1 MKIFFKIT
9 SLITF
14 IIFII
19 IALLSYGISTN
30 KFNNKIISKFEQK
43 IPNSTIN
50 FKDASISLDLFSL
63 AIKVNIN
70 EPNVKINNQSIILNS
85 FIIFT
90 DLKSSINKKYLLK
103 KIKINFAKNDVLI
116 LKEISLIKN
125 FKIIRDLKFIEGTVS
140 GNLIIDQLQNDQ
152 YKTVFTGKLSD
163 VVININEDLPF
174 VKKINCKINYSK
186 TKVLF
191 SELSGNF
198 GEFDL
203 ISREVSYL
211 FDKRLLT
218 GTINL
223 KGRLNPSINLKKI
236 IPKKISIDFE
246 NFDNLGGQFEIDA
259 NLKVNFNKNFAVKKD
274 ETTFNLTT
282 KNLKFNYKKFEKLIF
297 TKINTSINFNNYGKI
312 FSKGE
317 FELNNKK
324 NKFKISRLNNKRPFK
339 IKTSGIVNIQ
349 EIFSDKII
357 FPVKNNIRYSSET
370 LLNDI
375 ENYTTEVK
383 FDLIN
388 SKVDLPLFNYVKKKN
403 DKSNFEF
410 SFIKNKKFYKFSK
423 INYVSNNNNNIYIRY
438 LLFDDK
444 FSLIDLGNININLG
458 EKNKLK
464 MFKKNNIYNIVGS
477 RLDLSK
483 YLSQKNKK
491 KYNNLKLKINGGLRM
506 DIKKIFIPGDF
517 LIDYKNSIQIKKGEI
532 IELDSFANFEDLS
545 SFSHQVIKNK
555 FGNKSIVINSD
566 KAKPFLKAYQFLKG
580 IDKGTLDINR
590 EYLPNKSSI
599 TEVKIEN
606 FYLKEMPFLTKILS
620 VASLTGALDILE
632 GKGIFFKEA
641 YLKYELVNEELRIL
655 ECYGTG
661 PSLGFVL
668 GGRIGK
674 DDFASLNGSLAPA
687 NTINNIVREI
697 PVVGK
702 ILTGK
707 KGDGIFGASF
717 KIKGKDNLKVEV
729 NPIKTL
735 TPRFIQRFLKIFK
748 K

>member
-1 MKIFFKIT
+1 MKIFLKIT
-9 SLITF
+9 SLLTF

-30 KFNNKIISKFEQK
+30 KFNSKIISKFEQK
-43 IPNSTIN
+43 VPNSKIN

-63 AIKVNIN
+63 AIKVSIN
-70 EPNVKINNQSIILNS
+70 EPKVKINNQSILLNS

-103 KIKINFAKNDVLI
+103 KIKINFAKNDVSI

-125 FKIIRDLKFIEGTVS
+125 FHIIRDLKFIDGKAS
-140 GNLIIDQLQNDQ
+140 GNLIIDELQNDQ
-152 YKTVFTGKLSD
+152 YKTVFAGELSD
-163 VVININEDLPF
+163 VVININDDLPF
-174 VKKINCKINYSK
+174 VKKINGKINYSR

-211 FDKRLLT
+211 FDKRLLK

-236 IPKKISIDFE
+236 IPKRIPIDFE
-246 NFDNLGGQFEIDA
+246 NFDNIGGQFEIDA
-259 NLKVNFNKNFAVKKD
+259 NLKVNFNKNFTVKND
-274 ETTFNLTT
+274 ETTFNFTT
-282 KNLKFNYKKFEKLIF
+282 KNLKFNYKKFEKLTF
-297 TKINTSINFNNYGKI
+297 TKINSTINFNNYGKI
-312 FSKGE
+312 VSIGE

-324 NKFKISRLNNKRPFK
+324 NKFKISRLNNKRPLK
-339 IKTSGIVNIQ
+339 IQTSGIVNIQ

-357 FPVKNNIRYSSET
+357 FSIKNNIRYSSET
-370 LLNDI
+370 LLNNI
-375 ENYTTEVK
+375 ENFNTKVK

-388 SKVDLPLFNYVKKKN
+388 SEVDLPLFNYTKKIN

-410 SFIKNKKFYKFSK
+410 SFIKNKNFFKINN
-423 INYVSNNNNNIYIRY
+423 INYVSNNNKINIRH

-464 MFKKNNIYNIVGS
+464 MFKKNNIYYVMGS
-477 RLDLSK
+477 SLDLSK
-483 YLSQKNKK
+483 YLSQKSKK
-491 KYNNLKLKINGGLRM
+491 KSNNLKLKINGGLKM
-506 DIKKIFIPGDF
+506 DIKTIFVPGDF
-517 LIDYKNSIQIKKGEI
+517 LIDYKNSMQIIKGEI
-532 IELDSFANFEDLS
+532 IELDSFANFEDLT
-545 SFSHQVIKNK
+545 SFSHKVIKNK
-555 FGNKSIVINSD
+555 LGNKSIVINSD

-580 IDKGTLDINR
+580 IENGTLDINR

-606 FYLKEMPFLTKILS
+606 FYLKEMPVLTKILS

-641 YLKYELVNEELRIL
+641 YLKYELVNEELIIL

-717 KIKGKDNLKVEV
+717 KIKGKDNMKVEV

-735 TPRFIQRFLKIFK
+735 TPRFIQRFLKILK

>member
-1 MKIFFKIT
+1 MKIFLKIT
-9 SLITF
+9 SLLTF

-30 KFNNKIISKFEQK
+30 KFNSKIISKFEQK
-43 IPNSTIN
+43 VPNSKIN

-63 AIKVNIN
+63 AIKVSIN
-70 EPNVKINNQSIILNS
+70 EPKVKINNQSILLNS

-103 KIKINFAKNDVLI
+103 KIKINFAKNDVSI

-125 FKIIRDLKFIEGTVS
+125 FHIIRDLKFIDGKAS
-140 GNLIIDQLQNDQ
+140 GNLIIDELQNDQ
-152 YKTVFTGKLSD
+152 YKTVFAGELSD
-163 VVININEDLPF
+163 VVININDDLPF
-174 VKKINCKINYSK
+174 VKKINGKINYSR

-211 FDKRLLT
+211 FDKRLLK

-236 IPKKISIDFE
+236 IPKRIPIDFE
-246 NFDNLGGQFEIDA
+246 NFDNIGGQFEIDA
-259 NLKVNFNKNFAVKKD
+259 NLKVNFNKNFTVKND
-274 ETTFNLTT
+274 ETTFNFTT
-282 KNLKFNYKKFEKLIF
+282 KNLKFNYKKFEKLTF
-297 TKINTSINFNNYGKI
+297 TKINSTINFNNYGKI
-312 FSKGE
+312 VSIGE

-324 NKFKISRLNNKRPFK
+324 NKFKISRLNNKRPLK
-339 IKTSGIVNIQ
+339 IQTSGIVNIQ

-357 FPVKNNIRYSSET
+357 FSIKNNIRYSSET
-370 LLNDI
+370 LLNNI
-375 ENYTTEVK
+375 ENFNTKVK

-388 SKVDLPLFNYVKKKN
+388 SEVDLPLFNYTKKIN

-410 SFIKNKKFYKFSK
+410 SFIKNKKFFKINN
-423 INYVSNNNNNIYIRY
+423 INYVSNNNKINIRH

-464 MFKKNNIYNIVGS
+464 MFKKNNIYYVMGS
-477 RLDLSK
+477 SLDLSK
-483 YLSQKNKK
+483 YLSQKSKK
-491 KYNNLKLKINGGLRM
+491 KSNNLKLKINGGLKM
-506 DIKKIFIPGDF
+506 DIKTIFVPGDF
-517 LIDYKNSIQIKKGEI
+517 LIDYKNSMQIIKGEI
-532 IELDSFANFEDLS
+532 IELDSFANFEDLT
-545 SFSHQVIKNK
+545 SFSHKVIKNK
-555 FGNKSIVINSD
+555 LGNKSIVINSD

-580 IDKGTLDINR
+580 IENGTLDINR

-606 FYLKEMPFLTKILS
+606 FYLKEMPVLTKILS

-641 YLKYELVNEELRIL
+641 YLKYELVNEELIIL

-717 KIKGKDNLKVEV
+717 KIKGKDNMKVEV

-735 TPRFIQRFLKIFK
+735 TPRFIQRFLKILK

>member
-1 MKIFFKIT
+1 MKIFLKIT
-9 SLITF
+9 SLLTF

-30 KFNNKIISKFEQK
+30 KFNSKIISKFEQK
-43 IPNSTIN
+43 VPNSKIN

-63 AIKVNIN
+63 AIKVSIN
-70 EPNVKINNQSIILNS
+70 EPKVKINNQSILLNS

-103 KIKINFAKNDVLI
+103 KIKINFAKNDVSI

-125 FKIIRDLKFIEGTVS
+125 FHIIRDLKFIDGKAS
-140 GNLIIDQLQNDQ
+140 GNLIIDELQNDQ
-152 YKTVFTGKLSD
+152 YKTVFAGELSD

-174 VKKINCKINYSK
+174 VKKINGKINYSR

-211 FDKRLLT
+211 FDKRLLK

-236 IPKKISIDFE
+236 IPKRIPIDFE
-246 NFDNLGGQFEIDA
+246 NFDNIGGQFEIDA
-259 NLKVNFNKNFAVKKD
+259 NLKVNFNKNFTVKND
-274 ETTFNLTT
+274 ETTFNFTT
-282 KNLKFNYKKFEKLIF
+282 KNLKFNYKKFEKLTF
-297 TKINTSINFNNYGKI
+297 TKINSTINFNNYGKI
-312 FSKGE
+312 VSIGE

-324 NKFKISRLNNKRPFK
+324 NKFKISRLNNKRPLK
-339 IKTSGIVNIQ
+339 IQTSGIVNIQ

-357 FPVKNNIRYSSET
+357 FSIKNNIRYSSET

-375 ENYTTEVK
+375 ENFNTKVK
-383 FDLIN
+383 FNLIN
-388 SKVDLPLFNYVKKKN
+388 SEVDLPLFNYTKKIN

-410 SFIKNKKFYKFSK
+410 SFIKNKKFFKINN
-423 INYVSNNNNNIYIRY
+423 INYVSNNNKINIRY

-464 MFKKNNIYNIVGS
+464 MFKKNNIYYVMGS
-477 RLDLSK
+477 SLDLSK
-483 YLSQKNKK
+483 YLSQKSKK
-491 KYNNLKLKINGGLRM
+491 KSNNLKLKINGGLKM
-506 DIKKIFIPGDF
+506 DIKTIFVPGDF
-517 LIDYKNSIQIKKGEI
+517 LIDYKNSMQIIKGEI

-545 SFSHQVIKNK
+545 SFSHKVIKNK
-555 FGNKSIVINSD
+555 LGNKSIVINSD

-580 IDKGTLDINR
+580 IENGTLDINR

-606 FYLKEMPFLTKILS
+606 FYLKEMPVLTKILS

-641 YLKYELVNEELRIL
+641 YLKYELVNEELIIL

-717 KIKGKDNLKVEV
+717 KIKGKDNMKVEV

-735 TPRFIQRFLKIFK
+735 TPRFIQRFLKILK